1 MQVEVVP
8 VTPFEQNCSILIC
21 KQTNKA
27 AIVDP
32 GGDSDLILGKLE
44 TLGVWVELILIT
56 HGHLDHCGHAAKLKK
71 KLNVRI
77 EGPHQADNF
86 WILQLPQQGAQF
98 GMGNLE
104 TFEPDRWLNQGD
116 TVSFG
121 KVRLDVFHCPGHTP
135 GHIVFFE
142 PKNKIA
148 IVGDVLFKGSIGRT
162 DFPRGDYNSLIDS
175 ITKVLWPLGEEITF
189 LPGHGPTST
198 FKEERKSNPFVSDRI
213 LRTNKK

>member
-1 MQVEVVP
+1 MQVKVLP

-21 KQTNKA
+21 DETKTA

-32 GGDSDLILGKLE
+32 GGDSDLILGKLK
-44 TLGVWVELILIT
+44 TLGVRAELILIT
-56 HGHLDHCGHAAKLKK
+56 HGHLDHCGHAAKLKR

-77 EGPHQADNF
+77 EGPHEADNF
-86 WILQLPQQGAQF
+86 WIAQLPQQGIQF
-98 GMGNLE
+98 GMRDLE

-121 KVRLDVFHCPGHTP
+121 QITLDVLHCPGHTP

-142 PKNKIA
+142 STKKIA

-175 ITKVLWPLGEEITF
+175 ITKVLWPLGDEITF

-198 FKEERKSNPFVSDRI
+198 FKEERKSNPFVSDQI
-213 LRTNKK
+213 LRPT